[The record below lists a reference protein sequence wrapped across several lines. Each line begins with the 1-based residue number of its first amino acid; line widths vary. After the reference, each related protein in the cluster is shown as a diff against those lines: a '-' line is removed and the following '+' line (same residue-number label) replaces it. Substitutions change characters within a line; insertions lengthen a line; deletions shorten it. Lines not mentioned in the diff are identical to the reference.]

1 MIRGGQV
8 VLCLAAASLR
18 LQGGLM
24 GVMGSSIIQTSG
36 ENPGRIR
43 CFAITRSR
51 GTTTSSG
58 GEQYIHNQKESS
70 LRQEVLHQCFRDS
83 SAAAFRMSG
92 ILAQAAASSTS
103 RDDDD
108 DGYHVLEIGC
118 GAGATT
124 LDLARQLP
132 VTAHVVGLDTN
143 ADMIAA
149 AQERLSLPE
158 NKDLQSRVE
167 FRVLSGEQA
176 AEQWY
181 GSFDAVW
188 MRFVLVHVPQPLE
201 LVEAAAE
208 CLKPETGILLIEDC
222 NACGYFSNP
231 ALYATD
237 LINERHNAA
246 SLQMGADV
254 RRGPWIGGYM
264 RQAGN
269 GLLLRDIHV
278 NSFVP
283 MYGKGVAIKPWVE
296 TEGQGQT
303 LDDRPDEA
311 SAHFALGLKLAEMSL
326 DSLAPKFLELG
337 VCTDKELERARKS
350 LEEVERIDYQV
361 FSFPGG
367 QIFQW
372 WAQRSGYN
380 PR

>member
-1 MIRGGQV
+1 
-8 VLCLAAASLR
+8 
-18 LQGGLM
+18 
-24 GVMGSSIIQTSG
+24 MGSSIIHKSG
-36 ENPGRIR
+36 EHNPDGTRRFSI
-43 CFAITRSR
+43 ITRLR
-51 GTTTSSG
+51 GTSTSSG
-58 GEQYIHNQKESS
+58 GDQYIHNQKESS

-92 ILAQAAASSTS
+92 ILDQAADSRS
-103 RDDDD
+103 RDD
-108 DGYHVLEIGC
+108 GGSYHVLEIGC

-132 VTAHVVGLDTN
+132 VTAQVVGLDTN

-167 FRVLSGEQA
+167 FRVSSGEQA

-201 LVEAAAE
+201 LVEAAAQ

-231 ALYATD
+231 ALYITD

-246 SLQMGADV
+246 SLQMSADV
-254 RRGPWIGGYM
+254 RRGPWVGGYM

-269 GLLLRDIHV
+269 GLLLRDVRV

-283 MYGKGVAIKPWVE
+283 MYGKGVTIKPWVE
-296 TEGQGQT
+296 NVGEGQT
-303 LDDRPDEA
+303 LDGRPNEA
-311 SAHFALGLKLAEMSL
+311 SAHFALGLKLAELSL

-337 VCTDKELERARKS
+337 VCTDEELERARKS
-350 LEEVERIDYQV
+350 LEEVERNHYQV

-367 QIFQW
+367 QMFQW